1 MSIVNIL
8 NIQVLDNPTHF
19 SNPFQFEITFECTDS
34 LEEDLEWKIIYVG
47 SAEDK
52 QYDQVLDCIMVGPV
66 PVGVNKF
73 VFQADA
79 PNTSLIPR
87 NDLDGVTVAL
97 LTCSYRDCEFV
108 RVGYYVNNE
117 YIDPLTGLVIEDST
131 VAETGDSCA
140 LDGVMEGDGAF
151 GLNDVNGSNGSN
163 VAGVPI
169 QGRQHQQHQE
179 QQEKATPEKK
189 FENLMRNILADR
201 PRVTRF
207 PIKWDCLLDE
217 TVTSTE
223 LINEVANSDEV
234 MTDFAAIGVS
244 INDGGDDVVG
254 FDEDDYE
261 FEDDDED
268 EDDEDDDEEDDEEEE
283 YDEEVDEDDE
293 EDLQAKMKEEFSPS
307 SSSSLTKTTLTA
319 TTIRSPS
326 FAHQPIE
333 ESTTSIKEPI
343 SGGGAIDDAAETPTK
358 MTMMMDC

>member
-1 MSIVNIL
+1 M
-8 NIQVLDNPTHF
+8 
-19 SNPFQFEITFECTDS
+19 
-34 LEEDLEWKIIYVG
+34 EWKIIYVG

-117 YIDPLTGLVIEDST
+117 YIDPLTGLVIEDSL
-131 VAETGDSCA
+131 VDTGDVCA
-140 LDGVMEGDGAF
+140 LDGVMEGDGTF
-151 GLNDVNGSNGSN
+151 GLKNGDDVNGSN
-163 VAGVPI
+163 VAGGHV
-169 QGRQHQQHQE
+169 QTKQHQEHQE
-179 QQEKATPEKK
+179 QQEKPTQEKK

-207 PIKWDCLLDE
+207 PIKWDTLLDE

-223 LINEVANSDEV
+223 QINEVANSDEV

-244 INDGGDDVVG
+244 INDGGDVVV
-254 FDEDDYE
+254 DEDDYE
-261 FEDDDED
+261 FEEDED
-268 EDDEDDDEEDDEEEE
+268 EDDEDDD
-283 YDEEVDEDDE
+283 YDEDDE
-293 EDLQAKMKEEFSPS
+293 DEDDDDDDDDEDEDLQTKMEENFSPLS
-307 SSSSLTKTTLTA
+307 PSLKA
-319 TTIRSPS
+319 TSTSVSPS
-326 FAHQPIE
+326 FPLQPIE

-343 SGGGAIDDAAETPTK
+343 SGGGVDGDGDGAIEDTTETS
-358 MTMMMDC
+358 TMMMMDS